1 MEALAEHFFNS
12 PLVWNFD
19 PKAELLEKRVKN
31 LATLVLEKHLVTA
44 PELIFTIMEENK
56 RQIDP
61 TAEDSPSKRV
71 KVEEPPHRGAEQ
83 PSVPKTPE
91 IPTPEHGDEQDKVAA
106 SSSSKSS
113 ESSDEVVEEE
123 EAEELEEL
131 PQVKPTEVKDLNL
144 QFPEIFTGE
153 FSITEARDTPPS
165 ETEYEDE
172 VIAPR
177 DVENVR
183 QKREPERY
191 DDSKFE
197 DIVDEKGDAKKKTK
211 KGPTLEKQLG
221 IKGKL
226 QLILTELKEPEDLAA
241 LSLLDKP
248 PARIKMFDSV
258 INTRL
263 QTVKSQMMLLGF
275 PTMSSKDYNLKNLAE
290 SDIGMVLKAVIANT
304 MKNVI
309 IFDTATTRLMPIRHV
324 GTSQLMYDMRS
335 SVRSELQQKIH
346 TFKFYSNPVIPEGLV
361 LEQVPRNSLELVL
374 LYVRMKVVAE
384 SGFEENSCFIVE
396 FSHPRDLR
404 SDLPQKMSFRL
415 KYQYMIQLRW
425 LYYLVNPMHLIE
437 SMTHSVWSAY
447 KERNTGTDWSKLTP
461 KEVGRISTLI
471 MKEDSSTHRFLG
483 EFVSL
488 SLNFASLFDVVYF
501 KNLFDQFH
509 LLATPVPR
517 AQMLTTSKSFS

>member
-1 MEALAEHFFNS
+1 MEDLAVHFFNS
-12 PLVWNFD
+12 PLVWDFD

-44 PELIFTIMEENK
+44 PDLIFTIMDENK
-56 RQIDP
+56 RP
-61 TAEDSPSKRV
+61 SEAEESPSKRL
-71 KVEEPPHRGAEQ
+71 KVEDPQNPQ
-83 PSVPKTPE
+83 TPE
-91 IPTPEHGDEQDKVAA
+91 LPSPEQGDVQDKP
-106 SSSSKSS
+106 SSSVSSKSS

-123 EAEELEEL
+123 EAEELEDVEQ
-131 PQVKPTEVKDLNL
+131 PTVKPADVKDLNL

-153 FSITEARDTPPS
+153 FLITEARDTPPS

-197 DIVDEKGDAKKKTK
+197 DIVDEKGEGKKRSK

-226 QLILTELKEPEDLAA
+226 QLILTELKEPEDIAA
-241 LSLLDKP
+241 LSLLTKP
-248 PARIKMFDSV
+248 PARIKMFDST

-263 QTVKSQMMLLGF
+263 QNLKSQMMLLGF
-275 PTMSSKDYNLKNLAE
+275 PTVSSKDYNLKNLAE

-309 IFDTATTRLMPIRHV
+309 IFDTTTTRLLPIRHV

-346 TFKFYSNPVIPEGLV
+346 TFKFYSNPVIPEGVV

-374 LYVRMKVVAE
+374 LYVRMKVVSE
-384 SGFEENSCFIVE
+384 SGFEENSCFVVE
-396 FSHPRDLR
+396 FSQPRDLR
-404 SDLPQKMSFRL
+404 SDLPQRMSFRL

-425 LYYLVNPMHLIE
+425 LYYLANPMHLIE
-437 SMTHSVWSAY
+437 SITHSVWSAY
-447 KERNTGTDWSKLTP
+447 KERNPGTDWNKMTP
-461 KEVGRISTLI
+461 KEVGRISNLI
-471 MKEDSSTHRFLG
+471 MKEDATSHRFLG

-501 KNLFDQFH
+501 KNLFERFH

-517 AQMLTTSKSFS
+517 AQMLTTSKSFT